1 MELPLKTGQRAII
14 ISWSKQQFKPLVKT
28 GLYAIIRAME
38 AHADAP
44 PNSSLVLRPEPRET
58 SGFAADAIVSS
69 ALPDPGRITALYLP
83 LGAAR
88 HYLNEHANRILGV
101 ICHGIEAPFI
111 SEKIPVASV
120 EMPQLGLEPLL
131 EIWTAGNHVSTART
145 GNIHWARTADFLFGC
160 YRQPPHECLET
171 GTYQAY
177 QEIFSL
183 LQTENIPN
191 LLRVWNYFAAI
202 NVDEADG
209 VERYKHFCIGR
220 HDAFAQFERLQAEDI
235 PAASAVG
242 SQGGQFVLYFIA
254 ATRPGTAVENDR
266 QVSAYDYPPQ
276 YGPRSPLFSRATQ
289 ISWLKEPQLFVSGTA
304 SIVGHAS
311 TCLDDVAQQT
321 RETLKNISRVLGLA
335 FSDRGNEEFG
345 LLRSLKVYIR
355 HAKDF
360 PTIQSIIENSIGN
373 QISCMYLLAD
383 ICRSEL
389 LLEIEAIAGET

>member
-1 MELPLKTGQRAII
+1 
-14 ISWSKQQFKPLVKT
+14 
-28 GLYAIIRAME
+28 ME

-160 YRQPPHECLET
+160 YRQPPHECLEI

-183 LQTENIPN
+183 LQTESIPN

-335 FSDRGNEEFG
+335 FTDRENEKFS
-345 LLRSLKVYIR
+345 LLHSLKVYIR

-360 PTIQSIIENSIGN
+360 PAIQSIIENSIGN

>member
-1 MELPLKTGQRAII
+1 M
-14 ISWSKQQFKPLVKT
+14 
-28 GLYAIIRAME
+28 
-38 AHADAP
+38 
-44 PNSSLVLRPEPRET
+44 
-58 SGFAADAIVSS
+58 IVSRD
-69 ALPDPGRITALYLP
+69 LPGPGCITALYFP

-88 HYLNEHANRILGV
+88 NFLSEHANHVLGV

-111 SEKIPVASV
+111 PGRIPVASV

-131 EIWTAGNHVSTART
+131 EIWAAGDPVSAART
-145 GNIHWARTADFLFGC
+145 GNIHWARTTDFLFGC
-160 YRQPPHECLET
+160 YRQPPHESLEI
-171 GTYQAY
+171 GTYHAY
-177 QEIFSL
+177 REIFSL
-183 LQTENIPN
+183 LQSENVPN

-202 NVDEADG
+202 NADEADG

-242 SQGGQFVLYFIA
+242 SRGGQFVLYFIA

-321 RETLKNISRVLGLA
+321 HETLKNVSRVLGLA
-335 FSDRGNEEFG
+335 FTDQDNEKFAQ
-345 LLRSLKVYIR
+345 LRSLKVYIR
-355 HAKDF
+355 HARDF
-360 PTIQSIIENSIGN
+360 PVIQSIVENSIGN
-373 QISCMYLLAD
+373 HVSCMYLLAD

>member
-1 MELPLKTGQRAII
+1 
-14 ISWSKQQFKPLVKT
+14 
-28 GLYAIIRAME
+28 ME

-44 PNSSLVLRPEPRET
+44 ANPSLALPPEAREK
-58 SGFAADAIVSS
+58 SALAAGIIVSS
-69 ALPDPGRITALYLP
+69 PIPGPGCIKASYLA

-88 HYLNEHANRILGV
+88 NYLNEHTNQILGV

-111 SEKIPVASV
+111 SKNIPVASV

-131 EIWTAGNHVSTART
+131 EIWTAGDRVSADQTF
-145 GNIHWARTADFLFGC
+145 NIHWARTADFLFGC
-160 YRQPPHECLET
+160 YRQPPQESLES

-177 QEIFSL
+177 REIFSL
-183 LQTENIPN
+183 LQTENVPN

-242 SQGGQFVLYFIA
+242 SRGGQFVLYFIA